1 MIMIDRDHWYLYEL
15 YDVHPPNRPG
25 QPYRAGSGA
34 IWDLASNALRP
45 EGWTSA
51 DAAGMPIFPGLAR
64 YDEAVGRSEI
74 THALRFT
81 VRRTRRAFVYPARH
95 YASNTSDPAL
105 PPMGMRVRLKADFDI
120 SGFSETNRVILRA
133 LKKYGMIV
141 ADNGSD
147 WYISGAPDARWNDEE
162 LNELKSLVGDDFEVV
177 EMGEITVGK

>member
-1 MIMIDRDHWYLYEL
+1 
-15 YDVHPPNRPG
+15 
-25 QPYRAGSGA
+25 
-34 IWDLASNALRP
+34 
-45 EGWTSA
+45 
-51 DAAGMPIFPGLAR
+51 R

-105 PPMGMRVRLKADFDI
+105 SPMGMRVRLKADFDI

-162 LNELKSLVGDDFEVV
+162 LN
-177 EMGEITVGK
+177 